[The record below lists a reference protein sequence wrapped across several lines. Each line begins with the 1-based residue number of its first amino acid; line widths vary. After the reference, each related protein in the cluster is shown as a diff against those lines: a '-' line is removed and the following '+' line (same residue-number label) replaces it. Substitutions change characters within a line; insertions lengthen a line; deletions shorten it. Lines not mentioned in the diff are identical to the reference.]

1 MEETSEQHDLKQLLA
16 DAEQLTTMGF
26 ISEMLQG
33 IGKML
38 GLGLLWSLEE
48 VRNVYFRALDRMKVR
63 ARRKPASAFP
73 PGSPKRQRTVPAR

>member
-1 MEETSEQHDLKQLLA
+1 MQEPLEQNELKRILSNP
-16 DAEQLTTMGF
+16 EQLTTLEF

-33 IGKML
+33 FGKMA

-48 VRNVYFRALDRMKVR
+48 VRNVYFRVLDRMKVK

-73 PGSPKRQRTVPAR
+73 PGSPKRQRTV

>member
-1 MEETSEQHDLKQLLA
+1 
-16 DAEQLTTMGF
+16 MGF

-33 IGKML
+33 LGKMF

-48 VRNVYFRALDRMKVR
+48 VRDLYFRALDSMKVK

-73 PGSPKRQRTVPAR
+73 PGSPQRQRTV